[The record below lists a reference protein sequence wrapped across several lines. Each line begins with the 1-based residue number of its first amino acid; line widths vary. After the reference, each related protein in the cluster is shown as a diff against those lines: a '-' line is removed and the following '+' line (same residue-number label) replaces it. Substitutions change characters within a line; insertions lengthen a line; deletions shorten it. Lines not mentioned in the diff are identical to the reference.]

1 MNILSFFVR
10 YSRKAVVLS
19 VIAGIFSGA
28 CNAAL
33 LGVINSVIKHNGP
46 TSALIWAFVGLCALL
61 PLARFMSEFLLA
73 KLGQGATYTLRMQLC
88 GQILR
93 APLRHL
99 EEIGIPRLLATLNDD
114 IPAVTGAVS
123 VIPIVSVNA
132 ALVIGCLV
140 YMGILSWLLLAIV
153 LVFMVIGIVTYQLP
167 IIKVQGIFSLARKD
181 ADALQKHFHA
191 LTHGAKELKIHVG
204 RRQAF
209 VRDGLEATAASLR
222 RNNTS
227 GLNLYSAAASWG
239 QTLVFVVVGLV
250 LLALPSLH
258 SVGPG
263 TLTGYAITL
272 LYLMTPL
279 QVIMNM
285 LPQLTR
291 ANVAL
296 KKVHELGFTLE
307 SRGSEESAASLPPL
321 QPWGRLG
328 LDSVT
333 HRYHREGEA
342 NDFVLGPIDLNF
354 TPGEMVFI
362 VGGNGSGKTT
372 LIKLLTG
379 LYTPETGSIYLDGQA
394 IGAANKE
401 TYRQYFSVV
410 FSDFYLFD
418 QMLGL
423 MGPELDDHGRAYL
436 EDLKLSHKVEIK
448 NGKLSTTDLSQG
460 QRKRLALLT
469 AYLEDRPICVFDEWA
484 ADQDPQF
491 KNVFY
496 MKLLPE
502 LKAKGKT
509 VIVISHDDRYY
520 EIADRIIKLD
530 DGQVVSDSRPAMEP
544 KPLKV
549 ASASMSA

>member
-1 MNILSFFVR
+1 MNILSFFVK
-10 YSRKAVVLS
+10 YSRTTVALS

-33 LGVINSVIKHNGP
+33 LGVINSVIRHNGP
-46 TSALIWAFVGLCALL
+46 TSTLIWAFAGLCALL
-61 PLARFMSEFLLA
+61 PGARFASEFLLA

-88 GQILR
+88 RQILR

-153 LVFMVIGIVTYQLP
+153 LLFMVIGIVTYQLP
-167 IIKVQGIFSLARKD
+167 IIKVQGIFGLARKD
-181 ADALQKHFHA
+181 ADALQKHFHT

-209 VRDGLEATAASLR
+209 LRDGLEATAASLR

-250 LLALPSLH
+250 LLALPSWH
-258 SVGPG
+258 NMVPG
-263 TLTGYAITL
+263 TLTGYTITL

-307 SRGSEESAASLPPL
+307 SRGSEEAADSVPPL
-321 QPWGRLG
+321 QPWRSLAVE
-328 LDSVT
+328 SVT
-333 HRYHREGEA
+333 HRYNREGEVD
-342 NDFVLGPIDLNF
+342 DFVLGPIDMTI

-379 LYTPETGSIYLDGQA
+379 LYAPETGSILLDGQPIEA
-394 IGAANKE
+394 GNKE

-423 MGPELDDHGRAYL
+423 IGAGLDEQGRAYL
-436 EDLKLSHKVEIK
+436 EELKLSHKVQIK

-491 KNVFY
+491 KTVFY

-520 EIADRIIKLD
+520 HIADRIIKLD
-530 DGQVVSDSRPAMEP
+530 EGQLVSDTKSTMEAE
-544 KPLKV
+544 PLKV
-549 ASASMSA
+549 ASARIRA

>member
-10 YSRKAVVLS
+10 HSRRTVVLS

-33 LGVINSVIKHNGP
+33 LGVINSVVKRNGP
-46 TSALIWAFVGLCALL
+46 TPALVWAFVGLCALL
-61 PLARFMSEFLLA
+61 PLARFISEFLLA
-73 KLGQGATYTLRMQLC
+73 KLGQGATYMLRMQLC

-99 EEIGIPRLLATLNDD
+99 EEIGIPRLLTTLTDD

-123 VIPIVSVNA
+123 VIPIVTVNT

-140 YMGILSWLLLAIV
+140 YMGILSWLLLGIV
-153 LVFMVIGIVTYQLP
+153 LVFMAIGIVTYQLP
-167 IIKVQGIFSLARKD
+167 IIKVQSIFGLARKD

-191 LTHGAKELKIHVG
+191 LTHGAKELKIHGG
-204 RRQAF
+204 RREAF
-209 VRDGLEATAASLR
+209 LRESLQATAASLQR
-222 RNNTS
+222 YNTA
-227 GLNLYSAAASWG
+227 GLNLYSAASSWG

-250 LLALPSLH
+250 LLLLPTMRALN
-258 SVGPG
+258 VG
-263 TLTGYAITL
+263 TLTGYTITL

-279 QVIMNM
+279 QVVMNM

-296 KKVHELGFTLE
+296 KKVKELGFTLE
-307 SRGSEESAASLPPL
+307 SMEAEETVTAVPPVK
-321 QPWGRLG
+321 PWGKLE
-328 LDSVT
+328 LESVT
-333 HRYHREGEA
+333 HRYKREGEA
-342 NDFVLGPIDLNF
+342 DAFVLGPINLTLNQ
-354 TPGEMVFI
+354 GEMVFV

-372 LIKLLTG
+372 LVKLLTG
-379 LYTPETGSIYLDGQA
+379 LYAPESGAIFLDGLP

-423 MGPELDDHGRAYL
+423 IGPALDEEAREYL
-436 EDLKLSHKVEIK
+436 KQLKLSHKVEIK
-448 NGKLSTTDLSQG
+448 DGRLSTTDLSQG

-469 AYLEDRPICVFDEWA
+469 AYLEDRPICIFDEWA

-491 KNVFY
+491 KNLFY

-520 EIADRIIKLD
+520 QVADRIIKLD
-530 DGQVVSDSRPAMEP
+530 DGQVVSDSRSTPEQP
-544 KPLKV
+544 VLKAANARV
-549 ASASMSA
+549 MS

>member
-1 MNILSFFVR
+1 MNILFFFMR
-10 YSRKAVVLS
+10 YSRKIVILS

-28 CNAAL
+28 CNAGL
-33 LGVINSVIKHNGP
+33 LGVINGIIRHNGP
-46 TSALIWAFVGLCALL
+46 TAGLIWGFIGLCALL
-61 PLARFMSEFLLA
+61 PLARFASEFLLA
-73 KLGQGATYTLRMQLC
+73 KLGQGATYTLRMDLC

-99 EEIGIPRLLATLNDD
+99 EKIGIPRLLATLTDD

-153 LVFMVIGIVTYQLP
+153 LVFMAIGIVTYQLP
-167 IIKVQGIFSLARKD
+167 ILKVQGIFGLARKD

-191 LTHGAKELKIHVG
+191 MTHGAKELKTHAN
-204 RRQAF
+204 RREAF
-209 VRDGLEATAASLR
+209 VREGLQAAAASLR
-222 RNNTS
+222 RNNIA
-227 GLNLYSAAASWG
+227 GLNLYSAASSWG

-250 LLALPSLH
+250 LLVLPTYRQL
-258 SVGPG
+258 GPG
-263 TLTGYAITL
+263 TLTGYTITL

-279 QVIMNM
+279 QVIMNL

-296 KKVHELGFTLE
+296 QKVHELGFTLE
-307 SRGSEESAASLPPL
+307 SGGAEETAPSVATLKD
-321 QPWGRLG
+321 WRRLE
-328 LDSVT
+328 LDGVT
-333 HRYHREGEA
+333 HRYNREGEA
-342 NDFVLGPIDLNF
+342 EDFVLGPVDLAF
-354 TPGEMVFI
+354 KPGELVFI

-372 LIKLLTG
+372 LVKLLTG
-379 LYTPETGSIYLDGQA
+379 LYSPEAGSIYLDGKA
-394 IGAANKE
+394 IEGAGREA
-401 TYRQYFSVV
+401 YRQYFSVV

-418 QMLGL
+418 QMFGLGS
-423 MGPELDDHGRAYL
+423 PELDQEGRKYL
-436 EDLKLSHKVEIK
+436 EALKLTHKVELK
-448 NGKLSTTDLSQG
+448 DGKLSTTDLSQG

-469 AYLEDRPICVFDEWA
+469 AYLEDRPIYVFDEWA

-496 MKLLPE
+496 MSLLPE

-520 EIADRIIKLD
+520 QIADRIIKLD
-530 DGQVVSDSRPAMEP
+530 DGQVVSDSRPAAEP
-544 KPLKV
+544 QPLKV
-549 ASASMSA
+549 ANARVSG

>member
-1 MNILSFFVR
+1 MNILAFLAR
-10 YSRKAVVLS
+10 YSRNTVVLS

-33 LGVINSVIKHNGP
+33 LGVINSVVRHNGP
-46 TSALIWAFVGLCALL
+46 TSALAWAFVGLCALL
-61 PLARFMSEFLLA
+61 PGARFASEFILT

-88 GQILR
+88 RQILH

-123 VIPIVSVNA
+123 VIPILTVNA

-140 YMGILSWLLLAIV
+140 YMGILSWLLLAVV

-167 IIKVQGIFSLARKD
+167 IIKVHGIFDLARKD
-181 ADALQKHFHA
+181 ADALQKHFHT
-191 LTHGAKELKIHVG
+191 LTHGAKELKIHAG
-204 RRQAF
+204 RREAF
-209 VRDGLEATAASLR
+209 VQESLEATASSLR

-227 GLNLYSAAASWG
+227 GLNLYSAASSWG
-239 QTLVFVVVGLV
+239 QTLVFVVIGLV
-250 LLALPSLH
+250 LLALPTLRSLA
-258 SVGPG
+258 PG
-263 TLTGYAITL
+263 TLTGYTITL

-307 SRGSEESAASLPPL
+307 SRGFEESAASIPPPR
-321 QPWGRLG
+321 PWGSLK
-328 LDSVT
+328 LDSVS
-333 HRYHREGEA
+333 HRYNREGEVH
-342 NDFVLGPIDLNF
+342 DFVLGPLDLTL

-362 VGGNGSGKTT
+362 VGGNGSGKTS

-379 LYTPETGSIYLDGQA
+379 LYAPETGSIYMDGRP
-394 IGAANKE
+394 IGSANKE
-401 TYRQYFSVV
+401 SYRQYFSVV

-423 MGPELDDHGRAYL
+423 ITPELDEQGRGYL
-436 EDLKLSHKVEIK
+436 EELKLSHKVEIK

-520 EIADRIIKLD
+520 QIADRIIKLD
-530 DGQVVSDSRPAMEP
+530 DGQVVSDTKPAMEP
-544 KPLKV
+544 VPLKV
-549 ASASMSA
+549 VGAGIRV